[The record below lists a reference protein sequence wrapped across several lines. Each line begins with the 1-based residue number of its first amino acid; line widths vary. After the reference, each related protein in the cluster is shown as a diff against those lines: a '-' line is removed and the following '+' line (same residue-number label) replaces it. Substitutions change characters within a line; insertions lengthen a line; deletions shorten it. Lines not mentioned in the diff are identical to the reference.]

1 MAILFCIIMKEIG
14 IHELYARNPEA
25 SARQLWGREVD
36 PHTRRGFLR
45 SMGLAAMTGALLG
58 FLRYNRKG
66 RLRPSSVTPLQQA
79 DTEEEVTVELEQD
92 SHLIVVAIGEGSNLR
107 KGWGRSPVP
116 IMPPVAF
123 TNPIYVDV
131 DGNGFQAS
139 GDTLGH
145 PLLVAPEEPEP

>member
-1 MAILFCIIMKEIG
+1 MTLRIRVQTPNWF
-14 IHELYARNPEA
+14 
-25 SARQLWGREVD
+25 EVD
-36 PHTRRGFLR
+36 RVQILVNGQQPPEYNFTR
-45 SMGLAAMTGALLG
+45 
-58 FLRYNRKG
+58 
-66 RLRPSSVTPLQQA
+66 SSHPDRFRARVLQF
-79 DTEEEVTVELEQD
+79 EEEVTVELEQD